1 MSDNARWV
9 RPLGSARAGGWD
21 VAIDASLDGWQH
33 TALYAAELAAG
44 ESRTVS
50 AGEWEYVVV
59 PLSGSVAV
67 TAVDPE
73 GLKHEAVLA
82 GRPSVFA
89 GPTDVAYV
97 TRDCEVTVTAEG
109 GPAKVAVCGARVS
122 RRHTPP
128 FRHVG
133 VADVP
138 VELRGAGV
146 ASREVRNFGTPGVLE
161 ADSII
166 ACEVLT
172 PGGNWSS
179 YPPHK
184 HDEERPG
191 VETEL
196 EEIYYFEVRSTE
208 RSELDRTSGDQSAEG
223 GPGRSVSTERSEL
236 DRTSGGQSAE
246 GGPGSSP
253 REGFGYQRVYGTDDR
268 PIDVLAEVRSG
279 DVVLVPHGWHGPSM
293 AAPGYD
299 LYYLNVMAG
308 PGAER
313 AWLICDDPAHGWVR
327 DTWTTQ
333 QLDPRLPFGGAQ

>member
-1 MSDNARWV
+1 MSDNERWV
-9 RPLGSARAGGWD
+9 RPLGSAGTTEWS
-21 VAIDASLDGWQH
+21 VAIDDALDGWSH
-33 TALYAAELAAG
+33 TRLYSAALAAG
-44 ESRTVS
+44 ESRTVA
-50 AGEWEYVVV
+50 AGEWEHVVV

-73 GLKHEAVLA
+73 GLEHEAVLA
-82 GRPSVFA
+82 GRASVFA
-89 GPTDVAYV
+89 GPTDVAYA
-97 TRDCEVTVTAEG
+97 TRDCDVTVTAEG
-109 GPAKVAVCGARVS
+109 GPATIAVCGARAT

-146 ASREVRNFGTPGVLE
+146 ASREVRNFGIPGVLD

-166 ACEVLT
+166 ACEVIT

-196 EEIYYFEVRSTE
+196 EEIYYFEVAPSAGAPE
-208 RSELDRTSGDQSAEG
+208 AAGTS
-223 GPGRSVSTERSEL
+223 PV
-236 DRTSGGQSAE
+236 
-246 GGPGSSP
+246 
-253 REGFGYQRVYGTDDR
+253 GYQRVYGTDDR

-279 DVVLVPHGWHGPSM
+279 DVVLVPHGWHGPAM

-327 DTWTTQ
+327 DTWSDQ
-333 QLDPRLPFGGAQ
+333 PVDPRLPLGGAR